1 MYRRV
6 SEQGKYWDNF
16 ALLVK
21 WANMSDEISPISGRL
36 YPKVSL
42 DPTISELVTLSGFY
56 TKCICNQCVCCSEQ
70 VLCKWILQ
78 WWSAFLQKWQ
88 FAILVKF
95 SSMQFNCCLMMKP
108 NSRTNFYIISA
119 SSMGFIF
126 DWQRMKESW
135 QRGRI
140 LDWRKYLCSEWK
152 WVCIAGQWGGYQLYW
167 LEWAIAAYK
176 GQAHPIPNPMHP
188 GGLTHTHIQPCRK
201 IHSGDLAHIQPYSHV
216 QFS

>member
-16 ALLVK
+16 ALLMK
-21 WANMSDEISPISGRL
+21 WATMSDEISPISGRL
-36 YPKVSL
+36 YPIVSL
-42 DPTISELVTLSGFY
+42 DPTISELVSWSGFC

-88 FAILVKF
+88 FAILVKN
-95 SSMQFNCCLMMKP
+95 SSMQFNCSLMMKP

-135 QRGRI
+135 QRGKNFGCGSAKVFVQRVKVGLYSRTMGWVSVI
-140 LDWRKYLCSEWK
+140 LTRM
-152 WVCIAGQWGGYQLYW
+152 G
-167 LEWAIAAYK
+167 
-176 GQAHPIPNPMHP
+176 HR
-188 GGLTHTHIQPCRK
+188 GL
-201 IHSGDLAHIQPYSHV
+201 
-216 QFS
+216 

>member
-36 YPKVSL
+36 YPIVSL
-42 DPTISELVTLSGFY
+42 DPTISELVTWSGFC

-95 SSMQFNCCLMMKP
+95 SSMQFNCSLMTKP
-108 NSRTNFYIISA
+108 NRRKNFYYFCLISGFHFWLTENERILTKGKNFGLNKVFVQRVKVGLYSRT
-119 SSMGFIF
+119 MGWVSVILT
-126 DWQRMKESW
+126 RMGH
-135 QRGRI
+135 RG
-140 LDWRKYLCSEWK
+140 L
-152 WVCIAGQWGGYQLYW
+152 
-167 LEWAIAAYK
+167 
-176 GQAHPIPNPMHP
+176 
-188 GGLTHTHIQPCRK
+188 
-201 IHSGDLAHIQPYSHV
+201 
-216 QFS
+216 